1 MFFSFDIR
9 YSYFMLNILF
19 QVLFC
24 ADLKKF
30 QKLKEMPNEKHLQK
44 EEYDKAEIRIVG
56 KKAKIKEEDN
66 KPVRIMKTKSARHK
80 K

>member
-1 MFFSFDIR
+1 MW
-9 YSYFMLNILF
+9 NILF

-30 QKLKEMPNEKHLQK
+30 QNLKEIPSAKPLQK
-44 EEYDKAEIRIVG
+44 EENDKAQTRIVG

-66 KPVRIMKTKSARHK
+66 KPVKIMKTKSARHK

>member
-30 QKLKEMPNEKHLQK
+30 QKLKEMPSAKHLQK
-44 EEYDKAEIRIVG
+44 EENDKAEIRIVG

-66 KPVRIMKTKSARHK
+66 KPVKIVKTKSARHK